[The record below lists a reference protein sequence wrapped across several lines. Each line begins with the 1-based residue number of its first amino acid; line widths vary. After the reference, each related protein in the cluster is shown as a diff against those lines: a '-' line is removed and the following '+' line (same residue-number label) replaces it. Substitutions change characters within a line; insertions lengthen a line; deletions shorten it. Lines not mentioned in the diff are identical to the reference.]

1 MGKHV
6 KFLLILALLLFQ
18 SGVVLSQRQTD
29 ITKLESGKNY
39 KIVLFDGSEIIGKF
53 VKTDSIYIKIELA
66 NKSIDLIPA
75 NDINYFTA
83 NLAPE
88 KYKFSVSLTGG
99 ASFLSFEYNPF
110 YEKNISKAFMNL
122 NLSGVMFFSD
132 SKAIKIDA
140 GYTYV
145 KADNNLSGTNL
156 APFYSS
162 IDGGNVSII
171 SVKGCFIIGRMKPD
185 EKFIFYAAL
194 GFGVN
199 FAARDEIT
207 IIPNDSAI
215 TVGPGYIM
223 GTLWINPLISL
234 GGTVGYRFSKNFG
247 ALAEIEYN
255 MLLGSGESMFTGK
268 RNYFPLRAGLFY
280 IF

>member
-1 MGKHV
+1 MEKQI
-6 KFLLILALLLFQ
+6 KLYLIVVLLLMQ
-18 SGVVLSQRQTD
+18 SGMAISQRQTD
-29 ITKLESGKNY
+29 LTRLETGKNY
-39 KIVLFDGSEIIGKF
+39 KIVLIDGSEITGRF
-53 VKTDSIYIKIELA
+53 VKTDSNYIKIEQA

-75 NDINYFTA
+75 SNVKYFTA

-88 KYKFSVSLTGG
+88 KYTFSVSLTGG

-110 YEKNISKAFMNL
+110 YEKNISKAYMNL
-122 NLSGVMFFSD
+122 NLSAVMFFSD
-132 SKAIKIDA
+132 SKAIMIDA
-140 GYTYV
+140 GYTFV
-145 KADNNLSGTNL
+145 KADNNLSGTNV

-162 IDGGNVSII
+162 IVGGDVSII
-171 SVKGCFIIGRMKPD
+171 SIKGSFIMGRMKPE
-185 EKFIFYAAL
+185 EKFIFYATL

-215 TVGPGYIM
+215 TVGSEYIF

-234 GGTVGYRFSKNFG
+234 GGTAGYRFSKNFG
-247 ALAEIEYN
+247 AIVETEYN

-280 IF
+280 MF